1 MSPKKMIG
9 LSLRPQA
16 QTLRGSLTVWPP
28 LNMSGGFLRGGMKKQ
43 SGMVHAGLLHPLGRR
58 AAPILPP
65 AAQTI
70 YAAALALGR

>member
-9 LSLRPQA
+9 LSLRQQA

-28 LNMSGGFLRGGMKKQ
+28 LNMSDVFFARRHEKAARQ
-43 SGMVHAGLLHPLGRR
+43 VSAGLLHPLGRR